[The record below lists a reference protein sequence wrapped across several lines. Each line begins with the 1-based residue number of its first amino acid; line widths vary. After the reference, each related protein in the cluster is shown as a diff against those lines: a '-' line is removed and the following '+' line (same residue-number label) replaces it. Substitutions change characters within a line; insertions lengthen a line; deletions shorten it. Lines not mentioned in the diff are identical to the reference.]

1 MVNNMNEEI
10 YRRNVEKMTNS
21 EWIAFVNEKVQ
32 EMDILQ
38 KILKENTIDA
48 ISLSTSANVNFLKR
62 KEMKK

>member
-1 MVNNMNEEI
+1 MLNTEIMVNNMNEKM

-38 KILKENTIDA
+38 KILKEQAEWIIEN
-48 ISLSTSANVNFLKR
+48 
-62 KEMKK
+62 